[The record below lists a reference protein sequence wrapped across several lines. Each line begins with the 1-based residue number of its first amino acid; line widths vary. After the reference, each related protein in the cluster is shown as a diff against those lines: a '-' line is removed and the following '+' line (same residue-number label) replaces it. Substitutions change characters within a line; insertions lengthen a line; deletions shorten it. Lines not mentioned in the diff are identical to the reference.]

1 MSFETMLVMGQ
12 WRGEIKHR
20 CHWKLESCKQE
31 QLVQLPLQFSFSITQ
46 LELSLLLSH
55 RYDYITRTSGSE
67 ALSPKRSTWF
77 SNFVGCSFIFCFLYG
92 FISFFLASRHEW
104 RCTQK
109 GKKIFL
115 LSSILQALTTSIG
128 SQKLASLTLPGQI
141 SILNR
146 FFSSQSKAAVLKETS
161 ISLGIMEAV
170 LKMQVGSPQ
179 LPQIVTGRE
188 NIRNQPH
195 CTVNWRPILPSN
207 AQVRENEGSW

>member
-1 MSFETMLVMGQ
+1 MFL
-12 WRGEIKHR
+12 HF
-20 CHWKLESCKQE
+20 LF
-31 QLVQLPLQFSFSITQ
+31 PLWI
-46 LELSLLLSH
+46 H
-55 RYDYITRTSGSE
+55 
-67 ALSPKRSTWF
+67 
-77 SNFVGCSFIFCFLYG
+77 FL
-92 FISFFLASRHEW
+92 FFLASRHEW

-115 LSSILQALTTSIG
+115 LSSILQALTTPIG

-207 AQVRENEGSW
+207 AQVREIWRKLVTVNLPLENIHFEIPGDPCNLSGSHRCSWFTKHTIFTLNQSHLFHNQWERFA